1 MANLE
6 MKDIFKKIISIKS
19 ALDGYRPFSE
29 HVVKQ
34 LRDYYR
40 IERIIVEMCG
50 EEPSTTAWGGTAEAM
65 GLMTRY

>member
-34 LRDYYR
+34 LRDYYC

-50 EEPSTTAWGGTAEAM
+50 EE
-65 GLMTRY
+65 

>member
-6 MKDIFKKIISIKS
+6 MKDIFNKVGSIKS
-19 ALDGYRPFSE
+19 ALDKYRPFPD

-40 IERIIVEMCG
+40 INQIIAEVWG
-50 EEPSTTAWGGTAEAM
+50 EV
-65 GLMTRY
+65 